1 MIDPIELL
9 AREDKWFLGCGDGI
23 LFAPPFPV
31 WLDAPGFWDEATIYQ
46 YSYAPLFT
54 VTCVDE
60 EGREIAMR
68 ALSRRWTPA
77 ELTVEYALANDATA
91 TEIRTVHPDGI
102 FVSEWRLRGV
112 RGPVL
117 DLVAWTAQDSAT
129 LERES
134 ARWAGGLSFTRSLL
148 DRRQVPLRVRAELA
162 CLGGANSWV
171 AMLSERTA
179 SQPRWALTPFGE
191 KWGRDGLPG
200 TVRLEGLSGEGL
212 VYAAVHRRLR
222 VEGEATSATFAMR
235 LAPAEATLRAAG
247 RPTDLHGQSATPAG
261 ASHRRWQEL
270 FSLAP
275 TFRCSDPYLETYYWY
290 RWYGLW
296 LNGVAPGTGN
306 YAHPTTCEG
315 IAFFHQP
322 IAYSAQCHA
331 RELRWL
337 RDRAYGRGVLRS
349 FFDHQGSDGSLP
361 GRIYVNHLKG
371 TDFYHANWG
380 DALLALDAADPDDA
394 FVAEM
399 YPKVARY
406 AEWLLHSRDAE
417 ESGMLDVLNQYETG
431 QEFTSR
437 YQVIDENADG
447 YGWENRIR
455 LKGID
460 VTVYGYA
467 LLRALERLAPRVAG
481 ADPSRWRM
489 LAERTADAVRSRMWD
504 ADTGMFS
511 DVDPRTARRTG
522 VRAAVCFY
530 PYFTDLA
537 TAEHLL
543 GLERNLFDAARFWT
557 PFPVPSSSLE
567 DPLFDATAEW
577 KGKRHACP
585 WNGRVWPM
593 TNSHIIEA
601 LARAAIA
608 YAPHLRQYTTQ
619 LLFRFVRMM
628 FHDGD
633 VKRANCFEH
642 YNPLSGRPSIYRGI
656 DDYQHSWVNDLII
669 QYVLGIRP
677 HASGITIDPFPC
689 GLELAEITGVEVRG
703 VRLNVRVEGERVK
716 LTGPGIVRESRIGV
730 PMEIAR

>member
-23 LFAPPFPV
+23 LFAPLFPV

-134 ARWAGGLSFTRSLL
+134 VRWAGGLSFTRSLL

-162 CLGGANSWV
+162 CLGGANSWL
-171 AMLSERTA
+171 ALLSERTA

-235 LAPAEATLRAAG
+235 LAPADATLRAAG

-394 FVAEM
+394 FLAEM

-481 ADPSRWRM
+481 ADLSRWRM

-689 GLELAEITGVEVRG
+689 GLELAEVTGVEVRG

-716 LTGPGIVRESRIGV
+716 LTAPGIVRESRIGV